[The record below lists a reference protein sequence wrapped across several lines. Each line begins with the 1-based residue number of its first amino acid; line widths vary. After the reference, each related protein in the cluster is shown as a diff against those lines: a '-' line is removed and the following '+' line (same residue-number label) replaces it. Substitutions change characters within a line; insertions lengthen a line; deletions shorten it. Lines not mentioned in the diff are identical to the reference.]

1 MTNGPVW
8 YPAMRAEVI
17 DSLTTL
23 ADPDLQQRYWIEKRF
38 PRSGYY
44 QDLTSVINRLY
55 DDTMVLPEPAK
66 EFESVLRNAAE
77 VQALDALN
85 EVLEPLLDELGESPD
100 ERYINDPAW
109 PQVVERAARALALM
123 TEA

>member
-100 ERYINDPAW
+100 ERCINDPAW